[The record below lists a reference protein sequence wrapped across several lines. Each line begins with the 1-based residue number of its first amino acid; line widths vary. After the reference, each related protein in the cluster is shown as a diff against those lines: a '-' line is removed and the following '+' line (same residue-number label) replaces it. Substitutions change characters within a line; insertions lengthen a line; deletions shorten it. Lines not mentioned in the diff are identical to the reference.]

1 MLIFMMIRGFIIY
14 LGKISKSRILCS
26 KVKELVVTSYPL
38 MFQFIIHSFNKFKV
52 QMVLEYIYN

>member
-1 MLIFMMIRGFIIY
+1 MMIRGFIIY